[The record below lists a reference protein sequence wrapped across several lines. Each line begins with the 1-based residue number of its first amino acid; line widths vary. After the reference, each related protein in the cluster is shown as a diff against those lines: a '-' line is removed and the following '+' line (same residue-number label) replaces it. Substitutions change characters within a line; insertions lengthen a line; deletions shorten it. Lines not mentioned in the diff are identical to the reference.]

1 LSGGADRTSG
11 TLTTTATDPL
21 VVAHG
26 RLPTTNPGAVRDPEI
41 DPHLI
46 RAHLATATATNRA
59 GNRRPNRL
67 DSHATL
73 DDRPSVRMLSL
84 RKLPVTAVEPET
96 YAESMCPIRPAAQ
109 RLTGCGEALVVAAT
123 DREPRRTASLDK
135 TRTPPAPLCLPRD
148 WGRSGSLA
156 RHVAEQMEQV
166 WRRPRL
172 CRWVSNRLFPQGLTW

>member
-1 LSGGADRTSG
+1 SRTRASVRGKACVCFGRPPPTLRELLSAATEEALSGGADRTSG
-11 TLTTTATDPL
+11 TLTTAATDPL

-26 RLPTTNPGAVRDPEI
+26 RLPTTNPRAVRDTGI

-46 RAHLATATATNRA
+46 RAHLQTATAPNRA

-109 RLTGCGEALVVAAT
+109 RLTGCGKALVVAAT
-123 DREPRRTASLDK
+123 DRE
-135 TRTPPAPLCLPRD
+135 
-148 WGRSGSLA
+148 
-156 RHVAEQMEQV
+156 
-166 WRRPRL
+166 
-172 CRWVSNRLFPQGLTW
+172 

>member
-1 LSGGADRTSG
+1 MSAATEEALSGGAGRTSG
-11 TLTTTATDPL
+11 TLTTAATDPL

-26 RLPTTNPGAVRDPEI
+26 RLPTTNAGAVRDTEI

-67 DSHATL
+67 DGHATL

-96 YAESMCPIRPAAQ
+96 YAESMCPIRTAAQ

-123 DREPRRTASLDK
+123 DRDAAAD
-135 TRTPPAPLCLPRD
+135 CFPRD
-148 WGRSGSLA
+148 RSRSGSLA
-156 RHVAEQMEQV
+156 RRVAELMEQV

-172 CRWVSNRLFPQGLTW
+172 YRWVSNRLFPQGLTW